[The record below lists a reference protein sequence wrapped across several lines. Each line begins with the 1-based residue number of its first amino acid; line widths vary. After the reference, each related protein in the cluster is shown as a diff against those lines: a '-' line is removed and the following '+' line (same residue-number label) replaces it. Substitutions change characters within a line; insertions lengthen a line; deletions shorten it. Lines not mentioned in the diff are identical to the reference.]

1 MTQWE
6 LGLVGP
12 AQSDDLYHFTG
23 RNGDRPQ
30 CVPEEIRQMT
40 GQQRLERILHEERI
54 RAFAPFGT
62 TTACVCFSESPPN
75 HLSHL
80 IQTGRFSPW
89 GIVTSR
95 ATLLKLKGGAVA
107 YVPDAVYARFKRYGL
122 EHWAVRT
129 GNGSAWMHEREWRL
143 PSSEGGRPIGAVRA
157 ILVGDAS
164 WRPAPVVTE
173 WHNGLTGERLLGPDG
188 DPFTQPVEELPR
200 LWRESEVWVW
210 NAADEQ
216 LVKYSPGALC

>member
-12 AQSDDLYHFTG
+12 AQSDDLYHFAG

-75 HLSHL
+75 HLGHL

-95 ATLLKLKGGAVA
+95 ATLLKLEGGAVA
-107 YVPDAVYARFKRYGL
+107 YVPDAGYARFKRCGL

-129 GNGSAWMHEREWRL
+129 GTAQRGCTSGSGACPPRREDAQLARCARSWWATPR
-143 PSSEGGRPIGAVRA
+143 
-157 ILVGDAS
+157 GD
-164 WRPAPVVTE
+164 
-173 WHNGLTGERLLGPDG
+173 
-188 DPFTQPVEELPR
+188 LPR
-200 LWRESEVWVW
+200 
-210 NAADEQ
+210 
-216 LVKYSPGALC
+216 

>member
-1 MTQWE
+1 M
-6 LGLVGP
+6 
-12 AQSDDLYHFTG
+12 
-23 RNGDRPQ
+23 
-30 CVPEEIRQMT
+30 PEEIRQMT
-40 GQQRLERILHEERI
+40 GQQRLERILHEECI
-54 RAFAPFGT
+54 RVFAPFGAT
-62 TTACVCFSESPPN
+62 KACVCFSESPPD
-75 HLSHL
+75 HLGHL

-95 ATLLKLKGGAVA
+95 ATLLKLCGGAVA
-107 YVPDAVYARFKRYGL
+107 YVPEAVYAEFRKAGL

-129 GNGSAWMHEREWRL
+129 GNGSAWIHEREWRL
-143 PSSEGGRPIGAVRA
+143 PSSEEGRRIGAPRA

-173 WHNGLTGERLLGPDG
+173 WRNGLNGERSPGPDG
-188 DPFTQPVEELPR
+188 DPFTEPVEELPR

-216 LVKYSPGALC
+216 LVKYPPGASC